1 MPGFSFP
8 PVGPLGLG
16 SPPSRP
22 SPSGRRYY
30 DPLRLPLHHL
40 RSLRFAL
47 DPRYLACTRSFV
59 SLSARRRARCRPSR
73 RLAAFVFR
81 LAVPGPRRKE
91 LAVLSSSQATPV
103 RTCPARRLRW
113 CPFRLALASPGLL
126 PSGAARPSAFPGS
139 RRVILSDHNYEIF
152 GAQSRGLHSR
162 YTWLHTHP
170 CRICMQ
176 VHYRFGGS
184 PLRVGLVRH
193 AVLTHWV
200 TSTNFTASFPIPR
213 FWV

>member
-47 DPRYLACTRSFV
+47 DPRYLAF
-59 SLSARRRARCRPSR
+59 SR
-73 RLAAFVFR
+73 LCSQLAFRVGKITPWRLAALVYRF
-81 LAVPGPRRKE
+81 AYPGPRRKE
-91 LAVLSSSQATPV
+91 LAVLSSSRTTPV

>member
-30 DPLRLPLHHL
+30 DPLRLPLHL
-40 RSLRFAL
+40 LGSLRFAL
-47 DPRYLACTRSFV
+47 DPRYLAFSRLRSQLAFRV
-59 SLSARRRARCRPSR
+59 GKITPW
-73 RLAAFVFR
+73 RLAALVYRF
-81 LAVPGPRRKE
+81 ACPGLRRKE

-213 FWV
+213 FWI